1 MPGVFCHNIQFPEAT
16 TKHADREG
24 RTCPPALRG
33 PWHSLWF
40 SRLQSTTQRPTAGPP
55 SMGRCMTSRTSST
68 NIPGGISSWM
78 PPGRMAPPASRTRL
92 ARAAT
97 PRSLGL
103 PLPSITLVLW
113 LHDGPTERRATEPNA
128 QAPRHEKPRQPPG
141 AREWHVTRLPTAF
154 CEKKTQRRATQ
165 LTYSVPLRIDHQQ
178 LGGLCRAPTSV
189 PPPPVSRNRLAQ
201 EPAPGS
207 AAPFPR
213 YFFFPQNWV
222 FHGCGGCRAA
232 IQVCRTTF
240 HGCCM
245 AIHAFGT
252 QIEAHGT
259 EFEV

>member
-1 MPGVFCHNIQFPEAT
+1 MPAPSDTWA
-16 TKHADREG
+16 
-24 RTCPPALRG
+24 RTWRTMPRLLRTAG
-33 PWHSLWF
+33 SRTIARSRAAPNSRWT
-40 SRLQSTTQRPTAGPP
+40 RLQSTTQRPTAGPP

-189 PPPPVSRNRLAQ
+189 PPPPRRPCA
-201 EPAPGS
+201 
-207 AAPFPR
+207 
-213 YFFFPQNWV
+213 
-222 FHGCGGCRAA
+222 
-232 IQVCRTTF
+232 RTALSKD
-240 HGCCM
+240 CDPVIPM
-245 AIHAFGT
+245 LS
-252 QIEAHGT
+252 
-259 EFEV
+259 